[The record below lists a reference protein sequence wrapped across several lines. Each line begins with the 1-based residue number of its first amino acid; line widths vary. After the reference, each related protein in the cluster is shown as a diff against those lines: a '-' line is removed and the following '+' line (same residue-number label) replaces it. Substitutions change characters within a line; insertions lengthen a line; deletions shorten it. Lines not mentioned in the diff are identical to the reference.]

1 MTLTTGQTLTAD
13 EGYIRESIL
22 MPGAKIVAGYEN
34 IMPTYQGLVSEEGV
48 LELIAYIKL
57 QTAEAKGPS

>member
-13 EGYIRESIL
+13 EGYVRESIL
-22 MPGAKIVAGYEN
+22 TPGAKIVAGYEN

-48 LELIAYIKL
+48 LELIAYLKSL
-57 QTAEAKGPS
+57 QPTEAKAP

>member
-1 MTLTTGQTLTAD
+1 MLMAD

-34 IMPTYQGLVSEEGV
+34 TMPTYHGLVSEEGV
-48 LELIAYIKL
+48 LELIAYVKSL
-57 QTAEAKGPS
+57 QATEAKAP